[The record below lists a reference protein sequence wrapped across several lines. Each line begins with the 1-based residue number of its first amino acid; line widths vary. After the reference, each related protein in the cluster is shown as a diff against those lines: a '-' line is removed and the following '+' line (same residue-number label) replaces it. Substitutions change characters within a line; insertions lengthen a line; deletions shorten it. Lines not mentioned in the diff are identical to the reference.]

1 MIFFILFCISLVVN
15 DAEHH
20 LMCLFTL
27 CISSSMKCLFMS
39 FAHFL
44 EGLFLLLIFKNSLY
58 ILDTN
63 LLSDTKF
70 AYITHIFFQSVNCL
84 ISLMGSFAEEEFLIL
99 LRLILS
105 LDSEDFV
112 FDFTLL
118 LRYFNCILIGDLL
131 ATLF

>member
-15 DAEHH
+15 DAEHL

-84 ISLMGSFAEEEFLIL
+84 ISLMGSFSGDGNVLHLNCCVVCTGISTHL
-99 LRLILS
+99 PK
-105 LDSEDFV
+105 
-112 FDFTLL
+112 FTEV
-118 LRYFNCILIGDLL
+118 
-131 ATLF
+131 

>member
-15 DAEHH
+15 DAEHL

-44 EGLFLLLIFKNSLY
+44 EGLFLLWIFKNSLY

-105 LDSEDFV
+105 CFPNMCHTFGGKFKISLCSPRF
-112 FDFTLL
+112 
-118 LRYFNCILIGDLL
+118 
-131 ATLF
+131 